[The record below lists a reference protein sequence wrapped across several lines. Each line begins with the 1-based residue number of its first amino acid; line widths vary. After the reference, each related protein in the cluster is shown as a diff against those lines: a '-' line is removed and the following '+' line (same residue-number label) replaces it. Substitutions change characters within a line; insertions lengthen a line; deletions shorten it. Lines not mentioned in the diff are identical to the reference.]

1 MKTTVKKMTK
11 KDIVWVMN
19 YAAKKNTA
27 ALGGKA
33 GRPISA
39 SPKQNF
45 IAAANGHRTVTE
57 KARSAWAGQVM
68 GYTRDASGNV
78 QVDLKQQMALAYIFY
93 NLDTNS
99 GLTYQQIADNL
110 NKAGYKTKRG
120 KDFKAFSVGDIAR
133 NRAQY
138 MGYRPNHN
146 VYIAEKLKTP
156 IVTAPKKGYMTKM
169 K

>member
-1 MKTTVKKMTK
+1 MKTTVKKVTK
-11 KDIVWVMN
+11 KAIL
-19 YAAKKNTA
+19 AAMKAAADKNATA
-27 ALGGKA
+27 LSGKA

-45 IAAANGHRTVTE
+45 IAAANKPHIVTE
-57 KARSAWAGQVM
+57 KARKAWASQVM
-68 GYTRDASGNV
+68 GYTRDASGDV
-78 QVDLKQQMALAYIFY
+78 KVDLNQQMALAYIFY
-93 NLDTNS
+93 NLDNNS

-120 KDFKAFSVGDIAR
+120 KDFKYFTVGDIAR
-133 NRAQY
+133 KRAQY
-138 MGYRPNHN
+138 MGYRPNHS

-156 IVTAPKKGYMTKM
+156 IVTAPTKGYMAKM